1 LEISK
6 DSFIEKDLAE
16 YYSDILYKVN
26 LTDDSQGFIC
36 VLFEHKSYY
45 DKFVHLQ
52 LLEYMIKIWRLHIKQ
67 HKTQP
72 DYLPIVIPL
81 LICYARKEWPEDT
94 VRFTSLL
101 SGPVE
106 DLVGYIPDFGFE
118 LYDLHRFSDDEI
130 KGTIAS
136 RVILLL
142 LKHIRDPDLLQKL
155 PDILVLM
162 RTLMEKQTG
171 LQWLE
176 VVILYLAAV
185 KDEDD
190 LSVKQIKEITEQAI
204 SKDMGEYVMTSAE
217 KLRYPKA
224 MRVITLNALLIVLGL
239 RFGVGPH
246 QGFVFFV
253 RFPTAS
259 RQKIIF
265 VSCDK
270 KRGWLALLST
280 DLSLPNEEII
290 RLYGKRWDIEVFF
303 KMCKQHLKLVKEIQI
318 RNYDGLIAHTSFV
331 IARYN
336 MLSLYQRQSMDQ
348 RSFGGLFRACNDEMT
363 NLCFVPK
370 YLCSCPPEFPMNGIL
385 HRKGVKSHRSFKRG
399 LVIDEVISSDNT
411 NQGDH
416 VDRSRIIIIIR
427 DFYIRTVVADRI
439 VLNRCIR
446 YGDSVI

>member
-1 LEISK
+1 MANENNTSRVINPHDKVIKTAYSDLENARSLLADRLPDKVLNLVDLNTLEISK
-6 DSFIEKDLAE
+6 DSFIEKDLAQ

-26 LTDDSQGFIC
+26 LTDGSQGFIY

-52 LLEYMIKIWRLHIKQ
+52 LLEYMVKIWRLHIKQ

-81 LICYARKEWPEDT
+81 LICHARKEWPEDT

-176 VVILYLAAV
+176 VVIRYLAAV

-190 LSVKQIKEITEQAI
+190 LSVKQIKEIAEQAI
-204 SKDMGEYVMTSAE
+204 SKDMGEYVMTLAE
-217 KLRYPKA
+217 KLRNEGEERGIVKGKQEGLRKA
-224 MRVITLNALLIVLGL
+224 IELGITLKFPGDLDTVMHKVNKIDDLDTLVEITKTIKTANDISEILVLM
-239 RFGVGPH
+239 
-246 QGFVFFV
+246 
-253 RFPTAS
+253 
-259 RQKIIF
+259 K
-265 VSCDK
+265 
-270 KRGWLALLST
+270 
-280 DLSLPNEEII
+280 
-290 RLYGKRWDIEVFF
+290 
-303 KMCKQHLKLVKEIQI
+303 
-318 RNYDGLIAHTSFV
+318 
-331 IARYN
+331 
-336 MLSLYQRQSMDQ
+336 
-348 RSFGGLFRACNDEMT
+348 
-363 NLCFVPK
+363 
-370 YLCSCPPEFPMNGIL
+370 
-385 HRKGVKSHRSFKRG
+385 
-399 LVIDEVISSDNT
+399 
-411 NQGDH
+411 
-416 VDRSRIIIIIR
+416 
-427 DFYIRTVVADRI
+427 
-439 VLNRCIR
+439 
-446 YGDSVI
+446 